1 MCKNLTEAQ
10 VMEMLIQNIYQLK
23 CEKKHLEA

>member
-10 VMEMLIQNIYQLK
+10 VMEILIQNIYQHK